1 MAKQPVDQRRLRV
14 TEHEGLL
21 LSLVARRQ
29 PVTAYQLFKMH
40 EQSPVISINSSKGQ
54 LYPAIRRLKERRL
67 LEARTI
73 TGDARGA
80 EELCLTDDG
89 HSALGAW
96 VKSLDDSHIVLD
108 DPLRTRVPLL
118 DVLSREEQL
127 EWIARAKALVKA
139 RLAMVEDY
147 DHSAPNAFQQF
158 AQAGAMQ
165 VLRAKMEWLDEL
177 LYHVAATK

>member
-1 MAKQPVDQRRLRV
+1 MAKQPVDPRRQRV

-67 LEARTI
+67 LEAHRVA
-73 TGDARGA
+73 GDARGA

-89 HSALGAW
+89 RSALGSW
-96 VKSLDDSHIVLD
+96 VSRIDDSHIVLD

-118 DVLSREEQL
+118 NVLSREEQF
-127 EWIARAKALVKA
+127 EWIANAKALVRA
-139 RLAMVEDY
+139 RVAMIEDY
-147 DHSAPNAFQQF
+147 DRSPEDAYQQF
-158 AQAGAMQ
+158 ARQGAMD
-165 VLRAKMEWLDEL
+165 VLLAKMEWLDEL
-177 LYHVAATK
+177 LFHIASSK